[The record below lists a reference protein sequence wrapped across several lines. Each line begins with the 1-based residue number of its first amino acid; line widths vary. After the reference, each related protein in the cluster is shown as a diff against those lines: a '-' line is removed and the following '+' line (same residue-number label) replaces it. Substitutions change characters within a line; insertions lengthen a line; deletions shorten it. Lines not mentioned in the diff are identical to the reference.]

1 MADVTEIDYTTN
13 PPTITER
20 DFTEAELAQQAKD
33 LAAEEARKT
42 EVAAK
47 AQARKDLLEKLGI
60 TEEEAGLLL
69 G

>member
-13 PPTITER
+13 PPTVIER

-33 LAAEEARKT
+33 LAAEEARK
-42 EVAAK
+42 VALAAK
-47 AQARKDLLEKLGI
+47 AQARKDLLDKLGL

>member
-20 DFTEAELAQQAKD
+20 DFTEAEIAQQAKD